1 MLVVVVLTVHYEF
14 SIIIWEQIGLGAEII
29 LREDSLHTTEI
40 LPHEV
45 FAAHLE
51 TLREMVDFLIPSSV
65 FQMLRFCL
73 TCPHY
78 IPFGAVRPYYP
89 EPSILQ

>member
-1 MLVVVVLTVHYEF
+1 MLVVVVLTVHDEF
-14 SIIIWEQIGLGAEII
+14 PIIIREQIGLGAEII
-29 LREDSLHTTEI
+29 LREDSLHATEI

-65 FQMLRFCL
+65 FQMFRFCL

-78 IPFGAVRPYYP
+78 VPFGAVRAYYP
-89 EPSILQ
+89 ESSILQ